1 VHLTTMKNTLNI
13 LIIIIYSCL
22 NVYAANTISNSRVS
36 EVTIYRS
43 YAKETRIGNTLVPEG
58 NSEIIIN
65 NITNAIDENSIQVGC
80 KNGVKILSVSTR
92 INFTPKVNPNGQS
105 DIKMWQDSIKIL
117 DRRARFI
124 IKQKEAYN
132 TELDVLNN
140 NNKLGTEK
148 DGLKPDA
155 LRILLDLNRLKLL
168 ELKKLLFDADE
179 NYTELQSAIAKL
191 NNQISQ
197 TSGQN
202 IGTNVREIV
211 LKVHAATAMQTQFK
225 ISYLATAASWTPTYE
240 LRCEN
245 TSKPLQ
251 LFCRAKIVQNT
262 GYDWRDAK
270 IKLSTANPNQNHNR
284 PILYPIYVDFMQPDY
299 YNAQM
304 KYKSLQNSYSAGNMM
319 QEASKPAAPAA
330 AQMMSL
336 SNESDDANFID
347 GMKLEADKV
356 TVSEGDM
363 MVEYE
368 IDNAQ
373 DIESDNQEHI
383 IGIQEITLPAIY
395 NYHSVPKLDNGTFLI
410 ARVTDWGKYNLL
422 AGDATM
428 FFDDMYV
435 GKSYINPN
443 ISSDTLLLSL
453 GRDEKINAKRVKL
466 NEFCSSKKLSNKKR
480 ETKAYE
486 TTIKN
491 NKNTPVEI
499 ELLDQFPI
507 SRNEAIEVTLDES
520 SNAEITKDYGKLLW
534 RITLK
539 PGESKKVRVIY
550 TLKFPDDKL
559 VSEKN

>member
-1 VHLTTMKNTLNI
+1 MINKINIFLI
-13 LIIIIYSCL
+13 LISTSFYSL
-22 NVYAANTISNSRVS
+22 ASNTINNSRVS
-36 EVTIYRS
+36 EVIIYRS
-43 YAKETRIGNTLVPEG
+43 YAKETRIGSTLVPAG
-58 NSEIIIN
+58 NSEIIIS
-65 NITNAIDENSIQVGC
+65 NITNAIDENSVQVGC

-92 INFTPKVNPNGQS
+92 MNFIPKVNPNGQS

-124 IKQKEAYN
+124 IKQKEAY
-132 TELDVLNN
+132 EGEMQVLQL
-140 NNKLGTEK
+140 NNKLGTTKE
-148 DGLKPDA
+148 GLKPEV
-155 LRILLDLNRLKLL
+155 LRILLDLNRTKLL
-168 ELKKLLFDADE
+168 DLKKLLFDADE
-179 NYTELQSAIAKL
+179 NYTELQTTIAKL

-197 TSGQN
+197 TSGQSV
-202 IGTNVREIV
+202 GTSVREII
-211 LKVHAATAMQTQFK
+211 LKVHAKTDMQTQFK
-225 ISYLATAASWTPTYE
+225 ISYLATAANWTPTYE

-284 PILYPIYVDFMQPDY
+284 PILYPIFVDFMQPDY
-299 YNAQM
+299 YKAKMQYQS
-304 KYKSLQNSYSAGNMM
+304 KENSYSAGNMM
-319 QEASKPAAPAA
+319 QDKSLAAPSP

-336 SNESDDANFID
+336 SNEREDANFVD
-347 GMKLEADKV
+347 GLKLEADKV
-356 TVSEGDM
+356 TISEGDM

-368 IDNAQ
+368 IEDAQ
-373 DIESDNQEHI
+373 DIESDNKEHI
-383 IGIQEITLPAIY
+383 VGIQEITLPAIY

-453 GRDEKINAKRVKL
+453 GRDEKINTKRVKL

-491 NKNTPVEI
+491 NKNILVEV

-507 SRNEAIEVTLDES
+507 SRNENIEVTLDES

-550 TLKFPDDKL
+550 TLKFPEDKM